1 MSAVDAMK
9 QAMAESLQRIAER
22 ELETMAKVNP
32 NDAATLQEIGGPGRI
47 TQVFNVGPSPG
58 VLTESGA
65 LFILGREGNDPDGA
79 VKWDCIRAPNKSDL
93 ENEFK

>member
-1 MSAVDAMK
+1 MFC
-9 QAMAESLQRIAER
+9 LGLYQRGIAIED
-22 ELETMAKVNP
+22 ETG
-32 NDAATLQEIGGPGRI
+32 NDMNSDDEVEQGGPGRI

-65 LFILGREGNDPDGA
+65 LFILGREGNTPDGA
-79 VKWDCIRAPNKSDL
+79 VKWDCIRAPNKADL